1 MSPSP
6 NAIRW
11 RVAVSEQGL
20 LVQTVAALA
29 CLWALGAV
37 PASADGVALPS
48 VKVEL
53 PWGDREFEGE
63 ESTAVNNVCLACH
76 SAEMVLQ
83 QPKLSAAAWTAEVN
97 KMRAVFKAPIE
108 DADVPMIVDY
118 LVKLQNP
125 Q

>member
-1 MSPSP
+1 MSASP

-11 RVAVSEQGL
+11 RVAVSAQGL

-29 CLWALGAV
+29 SLWALGAV
-37 PASADGVALPS
+37 PTSADGVALPS

-63 ESTAVNNVCLACH
+63 GSTAVNNVCLACH
-76 SAEMVLQ
+76 SAEMVHQ

-108 DADVPMIVDY
+108 DPDVPAIVDY
-118 LVKLQNP
+118 LVKLQGAP
-125 Q
+125 